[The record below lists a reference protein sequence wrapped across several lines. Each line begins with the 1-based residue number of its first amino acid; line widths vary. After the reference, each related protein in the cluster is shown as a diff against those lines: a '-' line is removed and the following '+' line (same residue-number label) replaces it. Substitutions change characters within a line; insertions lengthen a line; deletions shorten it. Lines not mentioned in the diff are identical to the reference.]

1 MRNGKSRK
9 EVYFSSTERA
19 TIAALAKKCYIDE
32 TSMIR
37 VLMQCGINSFPIKV
51 DTVGN
56 TVQVPQLVKIE
67 PQ

>member
-9 EVYFSSTERA
+9 EVYFNSTERA

-37 VLMQCGINSFPIKV
+37 VLMQVGINAFPIKA

-56 TVQVPQLVKIE
+56 TVQAPETIKIDS
-67 PQ
+67 P